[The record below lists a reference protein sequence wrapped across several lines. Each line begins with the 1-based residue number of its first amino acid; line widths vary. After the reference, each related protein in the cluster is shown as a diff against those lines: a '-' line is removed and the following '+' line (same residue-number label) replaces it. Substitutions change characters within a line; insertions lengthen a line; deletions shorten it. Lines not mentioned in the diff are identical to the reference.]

1 LLASND
7 DADTHFAH
15 SLDELRA
22 SRSRLEYMRRHLVY
36 GEWLR
41 RQRRRREARAHL
53 RTAYDAFTSM
63 GADAFAERARTELDA
78 TGAYVGRRESNDA
91 ATLTPQESRIAE
103 LVAEGTSS
111 PEIAARLFVS
121 RRTVE
126 SHLTKIYAKLGITSR
141 TQLAYKIL
149 HNQDVP
155 R

>member
-1 LLASND
+1 MAAPAASAPRSLGSPPD
-7 DADTHFAH
+7 RIRRVHF
-15 SLDELRA
+15 DGR
-22 SRSRLEYMRRHLVY
+22 
-36 GEWLR
+36 
-41 RQRRRREARAHL
+41 
-53 RTAYDAFTSM
+53 
-63 GADAFAERARTELDA
+63 FAERARTELDA

-91 ATLTPQESRIAE
+91 ATLTSQESRIAE
-103 LVAEGTSS
+103 LVAEGTSN
-111 PEIAARLFVS
+111 PEIAATVFVS